1 MTLEQI
7 TKRLGPVIDEWP
19 AGAKV
24 WHRADRR
31 CGVLM
36 GYSILIDGEVYF
48 RVDYG
53 GGGWANEKPASL
65 TATRPAD
72 DEDGEQW
79 KEGAGV

>member
-7 TKRLGPVIDEWP
+7 TTRLKPLLAEWP
-19 AGAKV
+19 LGIQV

-36 GYSILIDGEVYF
+36 GYFILIDGEVCF

-53 GGGWANEKPASL
+53 SGGWSSEKPASL
-65 TATRPAD
+65 QATKPAD
-72 DEDGEQW
+72 DDGDEW
-79 KEGAGV
+79 KEGAGA